1 MCAHHWDCGA
11 RQEKT
16 EMTEHAVRTTLSGAQ
31 LYAILDRE
39 FKQLRPTACTRC
51 RVPLPYWR
59 QPPDDVSANWHIGQ
73 PTNCPHGCHL
83 VVAELLARLWT
94 RYDIEPQLSQ

>member
-1 MCAHHWDCGA
+1 MCLQL
-11 RQEKT
+11 RNSRFKKNIVERST
-16 EMTEHAVRTTLSGAQ
+16 ISSAQ

-39 FKQLRPTACTRC
+39 FKQLRPAACPDC

-73 PTNCPHGCHL
+73 PTECPHGCHI
-83 VVAELLARLWT
+83 VIAELLARLWT
-94 RYDIEPQLSQ
+94 RYDIEQQLAQ